1 MSSVPLMYNWGLPG
15 IDIQP
20 PPTADS
26 YRPSVKPRAWNQ
38 LQFSPIGLYDLRRRL
53 GVLRKEPGVF
63 QQYQLRFITAD
74 IAWFAAGASTDGQH
88 IPAADSFFPE
98 FDTLRSTLPTGQ
110 AGSEA
115 RRVLSEKLRG
125 TLFDLFNGRPV
136 GVLEALLDGAPSA
149 VIVIPDDEDDAYKDT
164 SMILMDAME
173 RAGYAEARVQELEEQ
188 EAVLI
193 SQVVSLEQAL
203 SRARESNVNLR
214 ASVQHS
220 SPTTPVRSPG
230 RPAGTQSIRV
240 PPPYSPSAARAPRSY
255 SPSPQSPS
263 AACASR
269 LRSPLASSSRHE
281 ADPDAVT
288 LDIFITSQGLDSLAG
303 GIRVVLRA
311 IHPVKWQEEL
321 VELGVSPD
329 LLPALLN
336 LMSEM

>member
-1 MSSVPLMYNWGLPG
+1 M
-15 IDIQP
+15 
-20 PPTADS
+20 DS
-26 YRPSVKPRAWNQ
+26 
-38 LQFSPIGLYDLRRRL
+38 
-53 GVLRKEPGVF
+53 
-63 QQYQLRFITAD
+63 T
-74 IAWFAAGASTDGQH
+74 
-88 IPAADSFFPE
+88 PAAILSSPE

-193 SQVVSLEQAL
+193 SQVIARAGTFQSARIQCQSASFGPALFTNNSRSL
-203 SRARESNVNLR
+203 SRAARWYPVYPR
-214 ASVQHS
+214 TTSVLALGS
-220 SPTTPVRSPG
+220 SRS
-230 RPAGTQSIRV
+230 AFV
-240 PPPYSPSAARAPRSY
+240 L
-255 SPSPQSPS
+255 PSPQSPS